1 MTEGTKLEDYA
12 GQRITSLEKVM
23 KTVIPWDFWFPDL
36 KYSGTSDPLVHVESF
51 NDMTWV
57 QGLTQA
63 QRYRVFLLTLYRCA
77 GVVLKTAYRKYQEL
91 RVDV

>member
-1 MTEGTKLEDYA
+1 M
-12 GQRITSLEKVM
+12 
-23 KTVIPWDFWFPDL
+23 VIPWDFRFPDL
-36 KYSGTSDPLVHVESF
+36 KYSGTSDLVHVASF

-57 QGLTQA
+57 QGLTQT
-63 QRYRVFLLTLYRCA
+63 QRYKVFLLTLYRCA